1 MKSHFSN
8 TISIDFLPLR
18 GMTKKYENGLVL
30 SGGGTRGF
38 AHLGVIA
45 ALKKLGIQPDI
56 ISGVSAGAIVGA
68 FIAAGKSP
76 EEVRDNFKRGWF
88 FQYTKIHLPV
98 DGLLKLDGLKEILEK
113 EIGVKNI
120 EDLQTPFYVCVSNLN
135 KGTVEYRNTGSLG
148 DTVLASASIPV
159 IFAPVELGRYL
170 YVDGGLM
177 DNIPVAPIRKD
188 CQRIIASNISPINP
202 KAKMR
207 NLIQIA
213 TRTVY
218 MSVNQK
224 LEEIKK
230 QVDVYIEPKG
240 IDEFD
245 VFQRKHADEL
255 FDLGYKKTL
264 EVLK

>member
-1 MKSHFSN
+1 
-8 TISIDFLPLR
+8 
-18 GMTKKYENGLVL
+18 MTKKYENGLVL

-38 AHLGVIA
+38 THLGVIA
-45 ALKKLGIQPDI
+45 ALEKMGIRPDV

-76 EEVRDNFKRGWF
+76 EEVRDIFKRGWF

-98 DGLLKLDGLKEILEK
+98 DGLLKLDGVKEIIEK
-113 EIGVKNI
+113 EISVENI
-120 EDLQTPFYVCVSNLN
+120 EDLKTPFHICVSNLN
-135 KGTVEYRNTGSLG
+135 KGTVEYRNSGNLG
-148 DTVLASASIPV
+148 DTVLASASIPI
-159 IFAPVELGRYL
+159 IFAPVKLGKYL
-170 YVDGGLM
+170 YVDGGVM
-177 DNIPVAPIRKD
+177 DNIPVTPIRKD
-188 CQRIIASNISPINP
+188 CQRVIASNISPINP
-202 KAKMR
+202 KANMK
-207 NLIQIA
+207 NLLQIA

-230 QVDVYIEPKG
+230 QVDVYIEPRG
-240 IDEFD
+240 IGEYD

-264 EVLK
+264 EILK

>member
-1 MKSHFSN
+1 
-8 TISIDFLPLR
+8 
-18 GMTKKYENGLVL
+18 MTKKYENGLVL

-45 ALKKLGIQPDI
+45 ALQKLGIQPDV

-88 FQYTKIHLPV
+88 FQYTKIHFPV
-98 DGLLKLDGLKEILEK
+98 NGLLKLDGVKEIIEK
-113 EIGVKNI
+113 EIKAENI
-120 EDLQTPFYVCVSNLN
+120 EDLRIPFFICVSNLN
-135 KGTVEYRNTGSLG
+135 MGTVEYKSKGKLS
-148 DTVLASASIPV
+148 DAVLASASIPI
-159 IFAPVELGRYL
+159 IFAPVELGKYL

-188 CQRIIASNISPINP
+188 CQQVIASNISPINP
-202 KAKMR
+202 KANMK

-224 LEEIKK
+224 LDEIKK
-230 QVDVYIEPKG
+230 QVDFYIEPRG
-240 IDEFD
+240 IDEYD